1 MAKFVDLVIKGSEG
15 IRELHDVKPVGNQI
29 THELL
34 IVAFRALSDAV
45 DADERLRAT
54 VSGRSKLRYLT
65 RLVAMAVGGTI
76 DENPDLQHKVG
87 KRLSAQVTTVSD
99 ALDRIESEGLA
110 AISREQHRVHVAPEL
125 LPGLADRL
133 DALMQNSETLID
145 TLMTEIYVG
154 FHELRLPVRAA
165 PEVQGAPVAA
175 LEAPLGPRAPNAERE
190 REKALADADAAFD
203 KEFKEEYEYYFD
215 QGALYECMRAGTEK
229 MALNTAMLAGDW
241 YKLRVESCERQIAS
255 LKEEL
260 AEKVYISKCERIEEL
275 LDINDAQ
282 ADRIEAL
289 KVELRVAREREA
301 VLRDVIREN
310 CMSSASRA
318 SNDPPAATEGH
329 V

>member
-1 MAKFVDLVIKGSEG
+1 M
-15 IRELHDVKPVGNQI
+15 
-29 THELL
+29 
-34 IVAFRALSDAV
+34 
-45 DADERLRAT
+45 
-54 VSGRSKLRYLT
+54 
-65 RLVAMAVGGTI
+65 
-76 DENPDLQHKVG
+76 
-87 KRLSAQVTTVSD
+87 
-99 ALDRIESEGLA
+99 
-110 AISREQHRVHVAPEL
+110 
-125 LPGLADRL
+125 
-133 DALMQNSETLID
+133 
-145 TLMTEIYVG
+145 
-154 FHELRLPVRAA
+154 
-165 PEVQGAPVAA
+165 
-175 LEAPLGPRAPNAERE
+175 
-190 REKALADADAAFD
+190 
-203 KEFKEEYEYYFD
+203 
-215 QGALYECMRAGTEK
+215 YECMRAGTEK

-318 SNDPPAATEGH
+318 SNDPPAASATEGH

>member
-1 MAKFVDLVIKGSEG
+1 MVGSAN
-15 IRELHDVKPVGNQI
+15 RTTLPCW
-29 THELL
+29 T
-34 IVAFRALSDAV
+34 ALPRSTGSRTQEVPAGPYIDPRVQGPGGPARQRPGGPEERRRGTCGAPRRHRRDA
-45 DADERLRAT
+45 
-54 VSGRSKLRYLT
+54 
-65 RLVAMAVGGTI
+65 
-76 DENPDLQHKVG
+76 LQHKVG
-87 KRLSAQVTTVSD
+87 KRLSAQVTAVSD
-99 ALDRIESEGLA
+99 ALDRIEFEALA
-110 AISREQHRVHVAPEL
+110 AHSREQHRVHVAPEL

-175 LEAPLGPRAPNAERE
+175 PEAPLAARAPNAERA

-318 SNDPPAATEGH
+318 SDDPPAATEGH